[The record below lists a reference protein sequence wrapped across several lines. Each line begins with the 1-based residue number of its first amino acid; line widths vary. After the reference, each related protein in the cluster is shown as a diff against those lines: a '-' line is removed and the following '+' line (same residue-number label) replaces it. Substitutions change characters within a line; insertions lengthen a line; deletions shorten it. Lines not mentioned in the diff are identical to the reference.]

1 MVKPV
6 LLSVDDE
13 TEVLSAITRDLR
25 RHYADHYRIM
35 RADSGPA
42 ALDALHQLYQ
52 RNEPVALL
60 LVDQRMPHM
69 SGVEL
74 LAQAMQLYP
83 DARRVLLTAY
93 ADTNAAIEAINAAAV
108 HYYLLKPWDPPEEM
122 LYPVL
127 DDLLEDWRAN
137 YRPPFEG
144 IRIISHRWSAHTH
157 RLKEFLARNHVPY
170 QYLDIEL
177 HDQAQQL
184 LQQLSLDEITFPLML
199 CEDGNVLCNPTITQ
213 IADSIGLSTQAG
225 QPFYDLAIVG
235 GGPAGLGAAVYG
247 ASEGLSTV
255 MIERE
260 APGGQA
266 GTSSRIE
273 NYLGFP
279 AGLSGADLA
288 RRATTQARR
297 FGVEILI
304 SQEATGIRRE
314 GPYHILTL
322 ADGSEI
328 ACHALVIA
336 VGLTYRG
343 LDVAGIEPLIGAG
356 IYYGASLTEALSCQ
370 NQPVCTIG
378 AGNSAGQAALYLAGH
393 ASHLTMLVRGDSLE
407 AKMSQYL
414 VERIHAT
421 PNIEVKLHTEMIG
434 VQGTDHLECI
444 TLRNNQTGAS
454 ETRPMSAAF
463 IFTGAIPCTS
473 WLREVVACDPHGFV
487 LTGPQI
493 LTNDTYRTN
502 WPLERPPF
510 LLETSVPG
518 IFAVGDVRSGSIKRV
533 ASAVGEGA
541 IAVKFVHEYLS
552 QMQEIMTV

>member
-13 TEVLSAITRDLR
+13 AEVLSAITRDLR
-25 RHYADHYRIM
+25 RHYADHYRVM
-35 RADSGPA
+35 RADSGPS
-42 ALDALHQLYQ
+42 ALDALRQLHQ

-83 DARRVLLTAY
+83 HARRVLLTAY
-93 ADTNAAIEAINAAAV
+93 ADTNAAIEAINTAAV
-108 HYYLLKPWDPPEEM
+108 HYYLLKPWDPPEDM

-177 HDQAQQL
+177 HDHAQQL
-184 LQQLSLDEITFPLML
+184 LQQLALDDVTFPLML

-255 MIERE
+255 MLERE

-288 RRATTQARR
+288 RRATTQAKR
-297 FGVEILI
+297 FGVEIL
-304 SQEATGIRRE
+304 
-314 GPYHILTL
+314 
-322 ADGSEI
+322 
-328 ACHALVIA
+328 V
-336 VGLTYRG
+336 
-343 LDVAGIEPLIGAG
+343 
-356 IYYGASLTEALSCQ
+356 
-370 NQPVCTIG
+370 
-378 AGNSAGQAALYLAGH
+378 
-393 ASHLTMLVRGDSLE
+393 
-407 AKMSQYL
+407 
-414 VERIHAT
+414 
-421 PNIEVKLHTEMIG
+421 
-434 VQGTDHLECI
+434 
-444 TLRNNQTGAS
+444 
-454 ETRPMSAAF
+454 
-463 IFTGAIPCTS
+463 
-473 WLREVVACDPHGFV
+473 
-487 LTGPQI
+487 
-493 LTNDTYRTN
+493 
-502 WPLERPPF
+502 
-510 LLETSVPG
+510 
-518 IFAVGDVRSGSIKRV
+518 
-533 ASAVGEGA
+533 
-541 IAVKFVHEYLS
+541 
-552 QMQEIMTV
+552 